1 MKNWIKFFSI
11 FFVILAVVLTA
22 IITIMAYYPFNKATK
37 EAEKVVQSE
46 QLLSNITSSYVYSSK
61 VSYVT
66 VFGENDKEQ
75 QAAVFVNQGD
85 PKAEKQQIVLADG
98 ITEAEAI
105 KTATE
110 GLKVKTVLHA
120 KLGIEKPGVV
130 WEVSFKDDKDQLNY
144 VYVLFETGQWWK
156 KVTNL

>member
-66 VFGENDKEQ
+66 VFGENDNKQ

-85 PKAEKQQIVLADG
+85 LKAEKQQIILADG

-105 KTATE
+105 KAATK

>member
-37 EAEKVVQSE
+37 EAEKVVRSE

-66 VFGENDKEQ
+66 VFGENDDKQ

-85 PKAEKQQIVLADG
+85 LKAEKEQIILADG

-105 KTATE
+105 KAATK
-110 GLKVKTVLHA
+110 GLKVKTILHA